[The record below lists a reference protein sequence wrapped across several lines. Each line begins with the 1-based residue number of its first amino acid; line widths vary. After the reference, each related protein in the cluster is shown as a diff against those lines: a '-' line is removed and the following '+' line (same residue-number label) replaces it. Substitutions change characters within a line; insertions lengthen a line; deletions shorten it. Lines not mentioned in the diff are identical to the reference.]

1 MQHCCQNKGG
11 CYITIQRDAILG
23 TTQRKG
29 GGGGLNVHLPKA
41 RISDRGQKPF
51 TGKDWG
57 VRMDSTL
64 VE

>member
-1 MQHCCQNKGG
+1 MLHNNSKGRNSG
-11 CYITIQRDAILG
+11 NDTK
-23 TTQRKG
+23 KG
-29 GGGGLNVHLPKA
+29 GGRGLNVHLPKA

>member
-1 MQHCCQNKGG
+1 MLHNNSKGRNSG
-11 CYITIQRDAILG
+11 NDT
-23 TTQRKG
+23 KK
-29 GGGGLNVHLPKA
+29 GGGGLNVHFPKA